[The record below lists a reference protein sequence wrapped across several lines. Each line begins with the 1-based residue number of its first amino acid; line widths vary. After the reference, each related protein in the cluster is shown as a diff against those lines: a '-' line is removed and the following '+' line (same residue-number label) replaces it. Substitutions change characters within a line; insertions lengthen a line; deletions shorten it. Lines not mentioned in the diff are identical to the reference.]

1 MEWKHTLGASGTES
15 GEGAWHLSPG
25 TAPLPVPE
33 GFWQHRG
40 ILKPAEC
47 SEHPLLTCAR
57 TPRGA
62 GSSLLKHFTF
72 TQITLL
78 RHFEFLQQKSH
89 RSCKWEKNLIIVSTL
104 INLPSSLSSQCP
116 LLGGFSSLPPMEFHH
131 TSGSALH
138 LQHLPGDF
146 DQLCSIPDRGK
157 GAHSDP
163 LKKPLLPLEM
173 RFGKCLYS

>member
-57 TPRGA
+57 TPGGA

-116 LLGGFSSLPPMEFHH
+116 LLGGFSSLHPDGIP
-131 TSGSALH
+131 SH
-138 LQHLPGDF
+138 LG
-146 DQLCSIPDRGK
+146 LCPAPSTP
-157 GAHSDP
+157 SW
-163 LKKPLLPLEM
+163 
-173 RFGKCLYS
+173 